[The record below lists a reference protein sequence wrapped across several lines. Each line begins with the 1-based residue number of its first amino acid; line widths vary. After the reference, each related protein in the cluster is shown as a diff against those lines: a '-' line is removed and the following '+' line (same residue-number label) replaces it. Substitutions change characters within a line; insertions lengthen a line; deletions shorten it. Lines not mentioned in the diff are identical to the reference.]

1 MRISSGAGYCS
12 SHVTVCAYKPV
23 KATWGFACAHIAVP
37 GSLLT
42 RHARRNYFIGVRIA
56 VKGVNDC
63 TGMVAERF
71 NMTKLLRKR
80 AHVIGSTLR
89 SRPDAFK
96 AELVAELR
104 AQFREQLRHG
114 DVKPVVD
121 KVFPFD
127 SVADAHRRM
136 ESSAHFGNI
145 VLSWT
150 L

>member
-1 MRISSGAGYCS
+1 MPACCRAGMITDS
-12 SHVTVCAYKPV
+12 
-23 KATWGFACAHIAVP
+23 
-37 GSLLT
+37 
-42 RHARRNYFIGVRIA
+42 
-56 VKGVNDC
+56 
-63 TGMVAERF
+63 F

-89 SRPDAFK
+89 NRTDAFK
-96 AELVAELR
+96 ADLVRELR
-104 AQFREQLRHG
+104 AQFKEQLRHG

-121 KVFPFD
+121 KVFPFE
-127 SVADAHRRM
+127 SVGDAHRRM